1 MRAKHLS
8 FNVPDSWNLFL
19 AGDSQWGNIGT
30 HEKGIDK
37 FFDMVHSEYRGC
49 SHNRVAWMGDTID
62 TIDIA
67 DKRFDFRESK
77 MHLIRSQR
85 DHALN
90 RLSAIKNELIIFLN
104 GNHEQRVINTYGD
117 ISDEMAAW
125 LGCVYG
131 TRCCV
136 PQFIGPNDRLQFRT
150 FLHHGFGK
158 LLSNA
163 KDWVQSQANLK
174 AALKQRL
181 QHLFSGAALMAMGH
195 THQLHVVSPD
205 PSLQITTDDAGE
217 LQQVYRERDER
228 TYIDQAAAIVPEQYR
243 WYVNT
248 GSFLR
253 TYTEGVDGYAERA
266 GLRPVEMGFAVACI
280 RDGRLTKVYK
290 EVV

>member
-1 MRAKHLS
+1 MRAKNLT
-8 FNVPDSWNLFL
+8 FNVPENWNLFL
-19 AGDSQWGNIGT
+19 AGDTQWGNTGT
-30 HEKGIDK
+30 HESGIDRL
-37 FFDMVHSEYRGC
+37 FDAVNSDYRGC
-49 SHNRVAWMGDTID
+49 SFNCVAWMGDTIEC
-62 TIDIA
+62 IDIA
-67 DKRFDFRESK
+67 DKRFDFSQSK
-77 MHLIRSQR
+77 IHLIKDQR

-90 RLSAIKNELIIFLN
+90 RLAAIKDKIIIFLN
-104 GNHEQRVINTYGD
+104 GNHEQRIKNTYGD
-117 ISDEMAAW
+117 ICDEMAKW
-125 LGCVYG
+125 LGCAYG

-136 PQFIGPNDRLQFRT
+136 PQFVGPNNRLQFRA

-158 LLSNA
+158 LQSNA

-195 THQLHVVSPD
+195 THQLHVVEPD
-205 PSLQITTDDAGE
+205 PSLQIVADDAGD

-253 TYTEGVDGYAERA
+253 TYVEGAEGYAERF
-266 GLRPVEMGFAVACI
+266 GMRPVEMGYAVACV
-280 RDGRLTKVYK
+280 RDGRLSKVYR